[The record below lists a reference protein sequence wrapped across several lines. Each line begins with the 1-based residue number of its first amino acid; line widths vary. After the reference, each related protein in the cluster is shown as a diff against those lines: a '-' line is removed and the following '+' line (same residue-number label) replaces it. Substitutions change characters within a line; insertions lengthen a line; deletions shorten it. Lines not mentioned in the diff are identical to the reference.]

1 MKKHVF
7 FIGIGGTGLSAIARL
22 LQEQGHIVRGS
33 DQQISDLARELIN
46 GGITVYQGHSADH
59 LVGVDLVIRSSAI
72 PDSNPEVQAA
82 HAAHIPVYK
91 RSDILGELMHNQI
104 GIAVAGTHG
113 KTTTTAMIANM
124 LNKLGLDPSYIIGS
138 VSKDLGNNAH
148 YGSGDYFV
156 IEADEYDRMFL
167 GLSPTIAVITNLE
180 HDHPDCYP
188 TFSDYLQ
195 AFKAFTEKVT
205 PDGKVFV
212 FLDHTGIQKLLPLL
226 ANPAILTYGT
236 SSECDYQAR
245 EIALNRIGG
254 YRFTVYQNTEQS
266 STRLIT
272 VDLSV
277 PGMHNVMNALVT
289 LGISHSLGLDLQSVA
304 NSLTEFSGTS
314 RRFDILGEVNRI
326 TIIDDYAHHPTEIQA
341 TLQAARSRYPGR
353 KIWAIWQPH
362 TFSRTKILF
371 DEFKNSFTQADHVIV
386 SQIYASREK
395 DEGFSSSQVVDA
407 MQHPDARYI
416 PSLEDI
422 SDYLV
427 ENLSSGDVMLV
438 FSAGD
443 ATKISKDVLSRLTQK
458 EKQHEL

>member
-22 LQEQGHIVRGS
+22 LQEKGYLVSGS
-33 DQQISDLARELIN
+33 DQQISDLAIELIN

-59 LVGVDLVIRSSAI
+59 LEGVDLVIRSSAI

-91 RSDILGELMHNQI
+91 RSDILGKLMQDQI
-104 GIAVAGTHG
+104 GIGIAGTHG
-113 KTTTTAMIANM
+113 KTTTTAMISTM
-124 LNKLGLDPSYIIGS
+124 FYKLGLDPSYIIGS
-138 VSKDLGNNAH
+138 VAKDLGNNAH
-148 YGSGDYFV
+148 FGSGSYFV

-188 TFSDYLQ
+188 TFFDYLQ
-195 AFKAFTEKVT
+195 AFKSFIEKVT

-212 FLDHTGIQKLLPLL
+212 FQDDTGIQKLLPLL
-226 ANPAILTYGT
+226 THPAVLTYGT
-236 SSECDYQAR
+236 SSACDYQAR
-245 EIALNRIGG
+245 EIVPNQIGG
-254 YRFTVYQNTEQS
+254 YRFTVYLNTEQS

-289 LGISHSLGLDLQSVA
+289 LGISHSLGLDLQAAA

-314 RRFDILGEVNRI
+314 RRFDILGEVNQI

-362 TFSRTKILF
+362 TFSRTKTLF

-395 DEGFSSSQVVDA
+395 DDSFSSSQVVAA
-407 MQHPDARYI
+407 MLHPDSRYI
-416 PSLEDI
+416 ASLEGI
-422 SDYLV
+422 TDYLV
-427 ENLSSGDVMLV
+427 ENLSTGDVMLV

-443 ATKISKDVLSRLTQK
+443 ATQVSKDVFFRLTQK

>member
-22 LQEQGHIVRGS
+22 LKEKGYIVSGS
-33 DQQISDLARELIN
+33 DQQISDLARDLMTD
-46 GGITVYQGHSADH
+46 GITVYQGHAADH
-59 LVGVDLVIRSSAI
+59 VVDVDLVIRSSAI

-91 RSDILGELMHNQI
+91 RSDILAELMQDQK

-124 LNKLGLDPSYIIGS
+124 LYKLGLDPSYIIGS

-195 AFKAFTEKVT
+195 AFKTFTEKIL
-205 PDGKVFV
+205 PEGHL
-212 FLDHTGIQKLLPLL
+212 FLHYEDSGNQKLRSLL
-226 ANPAILTYGT
+226 NHPSIFTYGV
-236 SSECDYQAR
+236 SPECDYQAL
-245 EIALNRIGG
+245 EITSNLMGG
-254 YRFTVYQNTEQS
+254 YRFLVHHKTQPATGALVTVN
-266 STRLIT
+266 
-272 VDLSV
+272 LSV
-277 PGMHNVMNALVT
+277 PGTHNVLNALVVI
-289 LGISHSLGLDLQSVA
+289 GIAHQLGLDLNKAAQ
-304 NSLTEFSGTS
+304 SLTEFSSTA
-314 RRFDILGEVNRI
+314 RRFDILGEANQI

-353 KIWAIWQPH
+353 KIWAVWQPH

-371 DEFKNSFTQADHVIV
+371 EEFKNSFTQADHVIV

-395 DEGFSSSQVVDA
+395 DDGFSSSQIVDA

-416 PSLEDI
+416 ASLVDI
-422 SDYLV
+422 TDYLV
-427 ENLSSGDVMLV
+427 ENLSSGEVMLV

-443 ATKISKDVLSRLTQK
+443 AIQISKDVLSRLTQK
-458 EKQHEL
+458 EKHHEI